1 MGRLV
6 QAGGYTGLGH
16 GFCPN
21 DSGGVG
27 LAVQF
32 FASSVV
38 PVTGNLPLETEEPS
52 PDATIGVTPSHWG
65 RDRLRGRVSHVSSAT
80 YPILTNVR
88 R

>member
-1 MGRLV
+1 MIFPQIQGPADCNAATENAGCPEPEGRLV
-6 QAGGYTGLGH
+6 EAGGYTGLGH

-32 FASSVV
+32 FASSVA

-52 PDATIGVTPSHWG
+52 PDATIGVTPSH
-65 RDRLRGRVSHVSSAT
+65 
-80 YPILTNVR
+80 
-88 R
+88 